1 MTNQTSQ
8 PCDFTLN
15 VKPSNRT
22 ESENLNSSELLAD
35 FISSKSI
42 SAGSCTAYLDPTSAD
57 LNITLQNESKEQ
69 LSVALRAT
77 NIVPALRQSPNL
89 INFTMSV
96 ADQDSK
102 SALYWHELQEF
113 SFASSSSLPKNVSIK
128 SGVNTPTKDPILVT
142 LDVSQIG
149 EVENLDSTHVN
160 VVDFKPNSVRYF
172 KIFIGKVD

>member
-1 MTNQTSQ
+1 M
-8 PCDFTLN
+8 
-15 VKPSNRT
+15 
-22 ESENLNSSELLAD
+22 
-35 FISSKSI
+35 
-42 SAGSCTAYLDPTSAD
+42 
-57 LNITLQNESKEQ
+57 
-69 LSVALRAT
+69 
-77 NIVPALRQSPNL
+77 PALRQSPNL